1 MLKPALLLAAL
12 MAAGLAHAA
21 DPLTE
26 AMQQAYAPYRNAMF
40 KLNSGDQEQARQAV
54 TKAQQ
59 SWAGVAAQFGAK
71 PPVPYDQD
79 AALTASL
86 AEVGD
91 IYAKVASEVEA
102 NQLPQAHATL
112 KQVSRA
118 MADIRQRSN
127 VVTFTD
133 HVNAYHVQMEKVL
146 IDGPKLL
153 QAADGKLQL
162 MAQVGALDYLAQR
175 LQTQAPALYLQNPEF
190 KALQAAL
197 AQSVADLKVALL
209 QPGEPDLKAVL
220 ASVKT
225 SYSKLFAKFG

>member
-21 DPLTE
+21 DPFTE

-40 KLNSGDQEQARQAV
+40 KLNSGDQEPARQAV

-59 SWAGVAAQFGAK
+59 SWAGVVAQFSAK

-79 AALTASL
+79 AAFAASL
-86 AEVGD
+86 AEVGN
-91 IYAKVASEVEA
+91 IYAKVAAEVEA
-102 NQLPQAHATL
+102 NQLPQAHTIL

-146 IDGPKLL
+146 IEGPKLL

-162 MAQVGALDYLAQR
+162 MAQVGALDYLARR
-175 LQTQAPALYLQNPEF
+175 LQTQAPASYLQNPEF
-190 KALQAAL
+190 KVLQAAL

-220 ASVKT
+220 GSVKT